1 MVTSLLAL
9 AKNIGGT
16 LVKKGLTVGVC
27 ESCTSGRLG
36 VAITAIPGS
45 SRYFLGGVIAY
56 ADGVKERIV
65 GVRRRTLV
73 KYGAVSPQTVREMAQ
88 GVRIKLRAD
97 CGIAVTG
104 IAGPSGGTGQKP
116 VGTVYLAVADRG
128 RTVVKRC
135 RFSGSRNAVRNRSC
149 RAALL
154 LLKGF
159 LAEMADGERRG

>member
-1 MVTSLLAL
+1 M
-9 AKNIGGT
+9 
-16 LVKKGLTVGVC
+16 KKGLTVGVC
-27 ESCTSGRLG
+27 ESCTGGMLG
-36 VAITAIPGS
+36 AAITAIPGS
-45 SRYFLGGVIAY
+45 SRYFLGGIIAY
-56 ADGVKERIV
+56 ADGVKERII

-73 KYGAVSPQTVREMAQ
+73 KYGAASAQTAREMAQ
-88 GVRIKLRAD
+88 GVRIRLRAD

-128 RTVVKRC
+128 RTAVKRR
-135 RFSGSRNAVRNRSC
+135 RFSGTRNEVRYRSC

-159 LAEMADGERRG
+159 LAEMAEGNRRR